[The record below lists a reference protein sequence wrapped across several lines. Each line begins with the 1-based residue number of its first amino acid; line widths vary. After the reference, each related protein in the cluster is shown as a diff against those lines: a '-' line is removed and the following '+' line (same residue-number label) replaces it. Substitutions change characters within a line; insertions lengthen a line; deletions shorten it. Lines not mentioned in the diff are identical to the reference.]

1 MQASQELF
9 IQSRAGSIEASSLED
24 ITLRAKNVSLE
35 HKYENFQLCIDIK

>member
-24 ITLRAKNVSLE
+24 ITLRAKNVSFFFI
-35 HKYENFQLCIDIK
+35 NFQLCIDIK